1 MLQWIEN
8 TCIRSSATKKL
19 GREFPIKQKIVR
31 EFIVP
36 HGRQNAQRNR
46 DDNCCT
52 NCQNRQQKRRREL
65 GHKGLKHVASGNVA
79 DAHVSGQYPANPC
92 QILRQKRLIESKLG
106 ALGIDD
112 LLRYRALVA
121 VKLGDRVAARDSHH
135 GEGQK
140 CDADENRYE
149 LQKSFENIFFQ
160 NISLLKQR
168 TLPAFHQKHWC

>member
-19 GREFPIKQKIVR
+19 GREFPIKLKNAQKIVR
-31 EFIVP
+31 EFIMP
-36 HGRQNAQRNR
+36 HRRQNAQRNR

-140 CDADENRYE
+140 M
-149 LQKSFENIFFQ
+149 
-160 NISLLKQR
+160 
-168 TLPAFHQKHWC
+168 

>member
-1 MLQWIEN
+1 MDREHLHQKQ
-8 TCIRSSATKKL
+8 RHKKV
-19 GREFPIKQKIVR
+19 GQGVPDKAEKAQEIVC

-46 DDNCCT
+46 DDNRCA

-65 GHKGLKHVASGNVA
+65 GHKGLKHVTPGNVA

-92 QILRQKRLIESKLG
+92 QILRQKRLIESKLC

-112 LLRYRALVA
+112 FLRYCAFIA
-121 VKLGDRVAARDSHH
+121 VKLGDRVAACDPHH

-140 CDADENRYE
+140 RDADENRDE
-149 LQKSFENIFFQ
+149 LQESFENIFFQ
-160 NISLLKQR
+160 NISLLKQ
-168 TLPAFHQKHWC
+168 